1 VERHVRDFVNF
12 LIPIVDAIGATVISV
27 GVLLAFGGWLLSEL
41 RLRRV
46 SYESI
51 RLLLGRFLALG
62 LEFQLGAD
70 LLGTAVRP
78 SYSEIGKLGAVAAI
92 RTGLN
97 YFLALELRRAQST
110 QVGEQQMLAPSGSD
124 RP

>member
-1 VERHVRDFVNF
+1 MEQHVRDLVNF
-12 LIPIVDAIGATVISV
+12 LIPIVDAIGDTVISV
-27 GVLLAFGGWLLSEL
+27 GVLLAFVGWLLSEL
-41 RLRRV
+41 HIRRIT
-46 SYESI
+46 YEST

-78 SYSEIGKLGAVAAI
+78 SYSEIGKLGAIAAI

-97 YFLALELRRAQST
+97 YFLALELRRAQAT
-110 QVGEQQMLAPSGSD
+110 QTAEQQILTPAGSN
-124 RP
+124 RS

>member
-1 VERHVRDFVNF
+1 VEHHVRDFVNF

-41 RLRRV
+41 RIRRV

-78 SYSEIGKLGAVAAI
+78 SYSEIGKLGAIAAI

-97 YFLALELRRAQST
+97 YFLALELRRAQAT
-110 QVGEQQMLAPSGSD
+110 EVGEQQMIAP
-124 RP
+124 